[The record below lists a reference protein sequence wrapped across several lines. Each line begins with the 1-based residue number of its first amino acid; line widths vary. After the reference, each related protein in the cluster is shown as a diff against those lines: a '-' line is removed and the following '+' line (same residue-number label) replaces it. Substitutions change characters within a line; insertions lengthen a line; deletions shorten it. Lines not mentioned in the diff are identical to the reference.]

1 MKRENHSLK
10 KENRRKKTTASP
22 NGLQAENEERKPVLP
37 SPPPHR
43 SPEQKEFSPCRP
55 LLAQTSTTPHT
66 EAHRHRGR
74 RSCAWSLETYRSRR
88 EPRCKGLFFMIFP
101 FPLFG
106 FRIIDGFFLFSGF
119 MGFFGAAWILLC
131 LCVVFVFWFLMVVV
145 DDVAGYGLDCC
156 LVWSWLEC
164 YENEVHTNNS
174 NWFSKFSLYVDNM
187 NCIIYIDN

>member
-1 MKRENHSLK
+1 MILGRGISSQMRAPFFHSFKLLGSSSSSQLVSASASASISISALHIQFTRENVLSLQCFTPANK
-10 KENRRKKTTASP
+10 LLPRGLSASP
-22 NGLQAENEERKPVLP
+22 NGLQAENEETKPVLS

-88 EPRCKGLFFMIFP
+88 EPRSKGLFFMIFP

-119 MGFFGAAWILLC
+119 MGFFGAA
-131 LCVVFVFWFLMVVV
+131 
-145 DDVAGYGLDCC
+145 
-156 LVWSWLEC
+156 
-164 YENEVHTNNS
+164 
-174 NWFSKFSLYVDNM
+174 
-187 NCIIYIDN
+187 